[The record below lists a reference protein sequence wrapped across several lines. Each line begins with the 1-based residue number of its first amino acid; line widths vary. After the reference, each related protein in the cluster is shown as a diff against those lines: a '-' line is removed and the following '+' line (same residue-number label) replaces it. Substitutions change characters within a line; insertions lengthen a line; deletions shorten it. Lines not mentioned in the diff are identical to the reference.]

1 MCRQE
6 FLVTALK
13 VLGES
18 DQMVC
23 VYSCDQ
29 HNQYEHLRPLDQ
41 VDIARLPQKYP
52 QTNLATLNEAAHE
65 SERYLIGIH
74 LACHL
79 LKVAR
84 KFSYRLIQA

>member
-6 FLVTALK
+6 FLVTAPK

-29 HNQYEHLRPLDQ
+29 RNQYALLHPLGP
-41 VDIARLPQKYP
+41 VDRAQLPQKYP
-52 QTNLATLNEAAHE
+52 QTNLATLNEAVRE